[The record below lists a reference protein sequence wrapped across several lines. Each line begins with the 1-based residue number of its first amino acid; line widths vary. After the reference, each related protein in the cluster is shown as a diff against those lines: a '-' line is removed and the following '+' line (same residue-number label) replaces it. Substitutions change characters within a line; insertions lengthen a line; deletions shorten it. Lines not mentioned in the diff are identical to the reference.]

1 MCMSLFLTEN
11 PIDVPNF
18 VPIFDVGTYVIN
30 WKEKLATPL
39 GLSAAEIHD
48 INFSNQNQPILQQ

>member
-18 VPIFDVGTYVIN
+18 VPIGTYVIN
-30 WKEKLATPL
+30 WTEKLATPL
-39 GLSAAEIHD
+39 GLSEAEIYD